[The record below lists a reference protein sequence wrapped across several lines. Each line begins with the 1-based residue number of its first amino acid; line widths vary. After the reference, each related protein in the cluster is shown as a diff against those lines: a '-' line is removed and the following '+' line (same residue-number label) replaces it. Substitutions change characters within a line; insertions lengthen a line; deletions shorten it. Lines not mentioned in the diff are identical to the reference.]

1 MQKNHLIIWLLATF
15 LIIYH
20 TFKIYAG
27 LVSEDDAAAAV
38 LSWSYENSVRLWLIF
53 SLMLVIMFKRVG
65 LVSMWL
71 AIFTLIGFLYAN
83 LSGLNSLLGYAAPLK
98 ELIIPVLLTWVYWH
112 NARMSHQ

>member
-20 TFKIYAG
+20 TMKIYAG
-27 LVSEDDAAAAV
+27 LVADEDAAAAV
-38 LSWSYENSVRLWLIF
+38 LNWSYENSVRLWLII

-71 AIFTLIGFLYAN
+71 AIFTLIGFQYAAMSDVNNLMGYAN
-83 LSGLNSLLGYAAPLK
+83 PLK
-98 ELIIPVLLTWVYWH
+98 DLIIPAIMTWFFWH
-112 NARMSHQ
+112 NARLSHQ